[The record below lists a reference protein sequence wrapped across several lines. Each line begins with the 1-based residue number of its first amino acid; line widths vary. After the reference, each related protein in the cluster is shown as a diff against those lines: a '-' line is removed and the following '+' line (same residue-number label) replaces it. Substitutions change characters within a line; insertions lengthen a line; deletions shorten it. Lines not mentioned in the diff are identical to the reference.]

1 MLKKTLA
8 LSLTSLFCLPALAQS
23 GIQLYGSVDASFQYG
38 KEMGNKTAGIDGG
51 GIGDSFLGLRGE
63 EALGAGLEAVFV
75 LEQGFDIDVG
85 KSCCINE
92 TDSNANSGSDLFT
105 QQAYVGLKGAFG
117 QIALGRQHAP
127 GHLSELY
134 DALPDMAVSP
144 QKRLAELANLT
155 IVSED
160 LARWNNAIG
169 YTGEFETLGVS
180 AIYSAGNLETNQ
192 AHGISRTDDDKY
204 GLGLYYENGPLKVGA
219 IYHAVKY
226 KAQYDGVWNKNPA
239 GENETQKEWLLG
251 ATYDF
256 GFATLA
262 GSWQQGRDVLGVS
275 GFDVHLWQIGLI
287 IPVVGED
294 TLNLAYGQT
303 KLDGGNAI
311 MGDGGSVKPKS
322 LGVAYLHPLSKRT
335 TVYAA
340 YTWIDHDDLHWNQ
353 ATALGQDDNGHAGD
367 SKVGDTNL
375 FYLGLNHQF

>member
-1 MLKKTLA
+1 MFKKTLA

-23 GIQLYGSVDASFQYG
+23 GIELYGSVDASFQYG
-38 KEMGNKTAGIDGG
+38 KEMGNQTAGIDGG
-51 GIGDSFLGLRGE
+51 GIGDSFLGLRGK

-169 YTGEFETLGVS
+169 YTGEFATVGVS

-192 AHGISRTDDDKY
+192 AHGVSRTDDDKY

-226 KAQYDGVWNKNPA
+226 KAQYDGVWHKTPA

-262 GSWQQGRDVLGVS
+262 GSWQQGRDVLGAS

-340 YTWIDHDDLHWNQ
+340 YTWVDHDDLRWDQ
-353 ATALGQDDNGHAGD
+353 ASALGQDDNGHTDD